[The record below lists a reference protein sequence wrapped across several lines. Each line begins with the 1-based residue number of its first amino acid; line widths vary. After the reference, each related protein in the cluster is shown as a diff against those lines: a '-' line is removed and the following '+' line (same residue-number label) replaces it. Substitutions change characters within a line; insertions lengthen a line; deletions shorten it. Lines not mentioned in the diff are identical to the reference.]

1 MKAKHMLCIDMAIM
15 AFFSSCDDNTDTIG
29 HSLTSEADRFV
40 ILTDTFYVSTR
51 SIIADSVLSRS
62 QYSYLGHIKDPE
74 TGAYVTSNYTTQF
87 AVLESLD
94 GSSFLPDKDSITS
107 VENGNIIADSCRL
120 QIYFYSSIGD
130 TLNSMR
136 LTAMEMGKPVEEGK
150 LYYSNF
156 DPEANGMLRQ
166 DANAIRKNKMYTT
179 LDLNLSDSAR
189 ALIKD
194 KTNMESVMIP
204 LNERYRD
211 KDGNEYKNY
220 GTYIMRKYYENP
232 ENFKNSYNFIHNVCP
247 GFYIKSTDGLGVMSE
262 VYLTELVFFY
272 NYIYEDSVYHGN
284 TLLSGTEEVMQTTH
298 IDTDKDRLTEL
309 ASDES
314 CTHLKTPAGI
324 FTEVTLPVDDI
335 KYGHENDT
343 LSGARVVFQC
353 MNQTDAEAFDEP
365 EYVLMLPKDSLYSFF
380 ENKNIPNNTT
390 SFIGTYNSSNNTYTF
405 NNISNLITHMYNVKK
420 NGTKSEDWNKAVL
433 VPVAVSTTSSSSGGT
448 SSITNV
454 TNEMSLK
461 SAKLVGGSSNPYD
474 PITISVIY
482 SRTTKQ

>member
-1 MKAKHMLCIDMAIM
+1 
-15 AFFSSCDDNTDTIG
+15 
-29 HSLTSEADRFV
+29 
-40 ILTDTFYVSTR
+40 
-51 SIIADSVLSRS
+51 
-62 QYSYLGHIKDPE
+62 
-74 TGAYVTSNYTTQF
+74 
-87 AVLESLD
+87 
-94 GSSFLPDKDSITS
+94 
-107 VENGNIIADSCRL
+107 
-120 QIYFYSSIGD
+120 
-130 TLNSMR
+130 
-136 LTAMEMGKPVEEGK
+136 
-150 LYYSNF
+150 
-156 DPEANGMLRQ
+156 
-166 DANAIRKNKMYTT
+166 
-179 LDLNLSDSAR
+179 
-189 ALIKD
+189 
-194 KTNMESVMIP
+194 
-204 LNERYRD
+204 
-211 KDGNEYKNY
+211 
-220 GTYIMRKYYENP
+220 
-232 ENFKNSYNFIHNVCP
+232 
-247 GFYIKSTDGLGVMSE
+247 MSE

-353 MNQTDAEAFDEP
+353 MNQTDAEAFGEP

>member
-1 MKAKHMLCIDMAIM
+1 MYLVVGASGYLGSYLVRAILE
-15 AFFSSCDDNTDTIG
+15 NTK
-29 HSLTSEADRFV
+29 EK
-40 ILTDTFYVSTR
+40 ILAV
-51 SIIADSVLSRS
+51 SRS
-62 QYSYLGHIKDPE
+62 VHDGRKKDRE
-74 TGAYVTSNYTTQF
+74 
-87 AVLESLD
+87 
-94 GSSFLPDKDSITS
+94 GSSLRK
-107 VENGNIIADSCRL
+107 
-120 QIYFYSSIGD
+120 
-130 TLNSMR
+130 
-136 LTAMEMGKPVEEGK
+136 
-150 LYYSNF
+150 
-156 DPEANGMLRQ
+156 EARGREAQ
-166 DANAIRKNKMYTT
+166 DRCQ
-179 LDLNLSDSAR
+179 DR
-189 ALIKD
+189 GF
-194 KTNMESVMIP
+194 
-204 LNERYRD
+204 RD

-390 SFIGTYNSSNNTYTF
+390 SFIGMIRLFWLCPEEQGDT
-405 NNISNLITHMYNVKK
+405 
-420 NGTKSEDWNKAVL
+420 
-433 VPVAVSTTSSSSGGT
+433 
-448 SSITNV
+448 
-454 TNEMSLK
+454 LK
-461 SAKLVGGSSNPYD
+461 QMIFPEGHGEF
-474 PITISVIY
+474 TI
-482 SRTTKQ
+482 